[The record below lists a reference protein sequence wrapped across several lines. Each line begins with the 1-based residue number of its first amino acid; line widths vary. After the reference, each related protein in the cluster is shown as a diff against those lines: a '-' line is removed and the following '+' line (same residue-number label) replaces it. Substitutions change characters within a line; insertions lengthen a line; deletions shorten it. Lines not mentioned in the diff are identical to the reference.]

1 MAGNAPG
8 PGGLQ
13 PDRAGHLVLGYPI
26 SGMVAYGAIGA
37 LLARLTHFT
46 AAFPIGLFVGL
57 VLGIALM
64 IYRYRR
70 QDEAGGDRIDR

>member
-1 MAGNAPG
+1 MTGNATG

-13 PDRAGHLVLGYPI
+13 PDRAGHLLGYPI

-70 QDEAGGDRIDR
+70 LDEAGGDRIDR

>member
-1 MAGNAPG
+1 
-8 PGGLQ
+8 
-13 PDRAGHLVLGYPI
+13 
-26 SGMVAYGAIGA
+26 MVAYGAIGA

-70 QDEAGGDRIDR
+70 LDEAGGDRIDR